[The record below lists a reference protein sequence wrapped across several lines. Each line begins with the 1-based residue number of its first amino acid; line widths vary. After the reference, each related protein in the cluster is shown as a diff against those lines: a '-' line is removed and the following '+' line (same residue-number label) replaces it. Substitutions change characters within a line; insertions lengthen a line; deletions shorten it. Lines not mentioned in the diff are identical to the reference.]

1 MSVHLCISCHTSRL
15 FLSSLYSRSAAS
27 ASCPANRL
35 YLTRGDSSVFSQP
48 LVLTCIWPHGSSA
61 RGCVRL
67 LTSFPPPAYP
77 FHALL
82 SGLVISS
89 RTLFPAS
96 PPCHPPCRL
105 DAEKDLPGC
114 PLLPAVVVKPVPESK
129 LATAPSEP
137 EAAVPPPP
145 ASDEGSK
152 PPTTTTD
159 EEPAAPAAATAGVP
173 VSAEA
178 AAMDTDD
185 KAPAEEE
192 PAAATA
198 TAAAAAA
205 AAAIAEQAPASVA
218 AAVVVVAVQEKEPS
232 EASEAVAVVD
242 EGNLS
247 ESLGRL
253 DLLLTYLWRV
263 HGIDYYAGYELT
275 AAEFGQRLTGTR

>member
-1 MSVHLCISCHTSRL
+1 M
-15 FLSSLYSRSAAS
+15 
-27 ASCPANRL
+27 
-35 YLTRGDSSVFSQP
+35 
-48 LVLTCIWPHGSSA
+48 
-61 RGCVRL
+61 RL

-159 EEPAAPAAATAGVP
+159 EEPAAATADIP
-173 VSAEA
+173 ASTEA
-178 AAMDTDD
+178 AAMDTDE
-185 KAPAEEE
+185 KAPAEE

-198 TAAAAAA
+198 TAAAAAPA
-205 AAAIAEQAPASVA
+205 TLEQAPAS
-218 AAVVVVAVQEKEPS
+218 AAVAIVVVTAQEKEPS
-232 EASEAVAVVD
+232 EASEVVAAVVD
-242 EGNLS
+242 ESNLS

-263 HGIDYYAGYELT
+263 HGVDYYAGYELT